1 MAIINK
7 TSELKS
13 KSDEIVAFLKD
24 IPYSKVD
31 DYIDQNVTNLASART
46 FLKKLTKAV
55 LYLIKEI

>member
-1 MAIINK
+1 MVIKNK
-7 TSELKS
+7 ASELKS

-31 DYIDQNVTNLASART
+31 SYIDDHVTSLVSARAY
-46 FLKKLTKAV
+46 LKKLTKVV